1 MDAEIGKV
9 VRIYTVGQRL
19 DFNHEV
25 YRVSKFQL
33 HFAFRTFF
41 PSYGLCV
48 QQREW
53 QMWSAEI
60 SRRKIFESSKLA
72 RLQTTL

>member
-1 MDAEIGKV
+1 VFACVPLCQGPQSSIAWPESIPLV
-9 VRIYTVGQRL
+9 QRL

-41 PSYGLCV
+41 SLMGCV

-60 SRRKIFESSKLA
+60 SRRKISFL
-72 RLQTTL
+72 RN